1 MSELEN
7 RVADLLRDR
16 GFYVLTRQNHCD
28 VLAIKH
34 QVPFLIECKNYD
46 LTSKQQ
52 AKAIRQLNRNYT
64 YALETLLQLRLPV
77 RLPVIKILVA
87 KSFDHWSRNI
97 SLYTYEELEDFM
109 KGVK

>member
-34 QVPFLIECKNYD
+34 QVPFLVECKDYD
-46 LTSKQQ
+46 LNKKQQ
-52 AKAIRQLNRNYT
+52 AKAVRQLNRNYT
-64 YALETLLQLRLPV
+64 YALETLIQLRLPV
-77 RLPVIKILVA
+77 VLPVIKILVA
-87 KSFDHWSRNI
+87 KSFDHWSHNI
-97 SLYTYEELEDFM
+97 LQFTYEELEDFM
-109 KGVK
+109 RG